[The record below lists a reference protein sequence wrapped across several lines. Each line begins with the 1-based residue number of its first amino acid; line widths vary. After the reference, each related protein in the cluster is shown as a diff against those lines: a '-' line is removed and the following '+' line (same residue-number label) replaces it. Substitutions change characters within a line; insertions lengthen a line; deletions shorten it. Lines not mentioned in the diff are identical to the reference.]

1 MPSEERPDSG
11 VAPQQPAEPNPSTAE
26 SRSPLAANPDREAL
40 GQQPRWL
47 HPTSFIFDALSH
59 IRSFVVPFLLALFGA
74 AQDELFW
81 QYFGLFILI
90 LSLVHTGLHYLT
102 LRYRIVGGDLVINSG
117 LIFRR
122 VRTIPIRKI
131 QNLDLIQNPL
141 HRLFRV
147 AEVRVETASG
157 AEADAVLRVLSLN
170 DVDQLRG
177 ALFPE
182 QLTGIDQTAPES
194 AVLLDSSAP
203 RESGVPARSEQ
214 FGSAAASPV
223 EQLLRVPLRWL
234 ALAGLSSDRGLLL
247 VGVAIGA
254 LFQFNDR
261 WFQNRA
267 VWRLLSQYANTWAA
281 ILVGLVIGW
290 VLLKLLSIG
299 WFTLRF
305 FDYRLTRVGDDLRIS
320 SGLITRVSAT
330 IPRRRIQ
337 FISVHRPLLFRWTGF
352 SMIKLETAG
361 GSAKDGEGGT
371 TTATRSWFV
380 PVVPDSEV
388 PRLLSEL
395 RPDLEWRES
404 EQTWQPVSPRAAA
417 RLIRIGIATAALLT
431 VAAGFMYQ
439 PWGALAGFAF
449 FPLLILWAIK
459 KGRSH
464 SYARTPFGVAYR
476 SGLLTRKL
484 SLTFYER
491 IQSVSFKQSPF
502 DRRWKMAVLSVDT
515 AAAGPAEHVIE
526 IPLLQADFAR
536 DEFSALREL
545 IARNGLA
552 REHVAREHVARVR
565 TPQGQVTEGQSAGE
579 PASGEGASS
588 SPPTS

>member
-1 MPSEERPDSG
+1 MPSDELQGDLLKSPPD
-11 VAPQQPAEPNPSTAE
+11 AAPNPP
-26 SRSPLAANPDREAL
+26 PLEPSAATVANPAREAL
-40 GQQPRWL
+40 AEQPRWL

-81 QYFGLFILI
+81 QYFALVILV
-90 LSLVHTGLHYLT
+90 LSLIRTGLHYLT

-141 HRLFRV
+141 HRIFGV

-157 AEADAVLRVLSLN
+157 AEADAVLRVLSLSH
-170 DVDQLRG
+170 VDQLRA

-182 QLTGIDQTAPES
+182 RTAALEGRGAGEAPR
-194 AVLLDSSAP
+194 VSAP
-203 RESGVPARSEQ
+203 GQAEADRSDA
-214 FGSAAASPV
+214 SAAAGELDTLADFPAGLPQRPSELPLAAAPGGTQPTAV
-223 EQLLRVPLRWL
+223 EQVLRIPLRWL

-247 VGVAIGA
+247 VGVALGA
-254 LFQFNDR
+254 LFQFNDQ
-261 WFQNRA
+261 WFRNRA
-267 VWRLLSQYANTWAA
+267 IWKLLSQYANTWTA
-281 ILVGLVIGW
+281 ILIALALGW
-290 VLLKLLSIG
+290 ILLKLLSIG

-305 FDYRLTRVGDDLRIS
+305 FDYRLSRVGDDLRLS
-320 SGLITRVSAT
+320 SGLFTRVSAT
-330 IPRRRIQ
+330 IPRQRIQ
-337 FISVHRPLLFRWTGF
+337 FISIHRPLLFRWAGYST
-352 SMIKLETAG
+352 IKLETAG
-361 GSAKDGEGGT
+361 GSGKEGEGGT

-395 RPDLEWRES
+395 RPGLEWREA
-404 EQTWQPVSPRAAA
+404 EQPWQPVSPRAGA
-417 RLIRIGIATAALLT
+417 RLMRIGIATAALLT
-431 VAAGFMYQ
+431 VAAGVLYQ
-439 PWGALAGFAF
+439 PWGALAGVGF
-449 FPLLILWAIK
+449 FPAMILWAIK

-484 SLTFYER
+484 SLTFFER

-502 DRRWKMAVLSVDT
+502 DRRWNMAGLAVDT

-526 IPLLQADFAR
+526 IPMLQAELAQS
-536 DEFSALREL
+536 EFNLLREL
-545 IARNGLA
+545 IARK
-552 REHVAREHVARVR
+552 
-565 TPQGQVTEGQSAGE
+565 QAG
-579 PASGEGASS
+579 
-588 SPPTS
+588 